1 MCKELVRY
9 KGYSR
14 KFFMR
19 IMGGMVKVKKEN
31 MAKVS
36 KLKCGQSHTD
46 KPVSREIIGTSKY
59 FGIPV
64 ICGGRKS
71 AREMYLETR

>member
-1 MCKELVRY
+1 MSKQLVLY
-9 KGYSR
+9 NGNSE
-14 KFFMR
+14 KFFIRILRGMMR
-19 IMGGMVKVKKEN
+19 VKEKN
-31 MAKVS
+31 MAKVN
-36 KLKCGQSHTD
+36 KIKCAQSHTD
-46 KPVSREIIGTSKY
+46 KPVAKEVIGTSKY